1 VSTTSEGYQNDSAE
15 ASSSEGLR
23 LTDFPD
29 KYAGN
34 RGELEYSSLDELAAA
49 IQYTEA
55 TSKDALPWIKLA
67 QVSGEPS
74 EQGSLRYDDAIV
86 ELWGTEC
93 DYDGGVVSIE
103 EAADK
108 LSATGIEALL
118 YETASS
124 TPEQPRWRVLC
135 WSSRGYDG
143 GTDDLRELRTRWVAR
158 INGVLGGIL
167 AGESFTLSQAFHVG
181 G

>member
-1 VSTTSEGYQNDSAE
+1 VSTTDKGYHKDSTG
-15 ASSSEGLR
+15 ASLR

-29 KYAGN
+29 EYAVN
-34 RGELEYSSLDELAAA
+34 SGELERSSLDELAAE
-49 IQYTEA
+49 IRSIEA
-55 TSKDALPWIKLA
+55 ASKGGLPYIKLA
-67 QVSGEPS
+67 QFSGERS

-86 ELWGTEC
+86 GLWGTEG